1 MLPVKFT
8 FIVVQQRNKKK
19 TANHPTPLRTQ
30 DSLPSPKGG
39 LTSAKTFVI
48 LTFKFVQFQL
58 NTPVSP
64 MIEFLFEFFCYSLV
78 QSKLQT
84 NKTTISKIAPSYW
97 NTHTYTPK
105 PIENTSFYFQI
116 ATSKQARNL
125 YIFLFFFIVSA
136 NEQKHNNKHKIAKK
150 IVRLGVVFNLT
161 SKSIYVETKKVKQIF
176 TFEHYFFKQHTQH
189 YLTKNYILILAFFL
203 TPPSKL
209 VSSFWQFEQLNQLL
223 S

>member
-8 FIVVQQRNKKK
+8 FIVVQQRNKK
-19 TANHPTPLRTQ
+19 TANHPTLPLELRI
-30 DSLPSPKGG
+30 PSPPLKGD

-105 PIENTSFYFQI
+105 TIEKYFFLL
-116 ATSKQARNL
+116 SNRNL
-125 YIFLFFFIVSA
+125 KAS
-136 NEQKHNNKHKIAKK
+136 QK
-150 IVRLGVVFNLT
+150 
-161 SKSIYVETKKVKQIF
+161 
-176 TFEHYFFKQHTQH
+176 
-189 YLTKNYILILAFFL
+189 LIHF
-203 TPPSKL
+203 S
-209 VSSFWQFEQLNQLL
+209 LL
-223 S
+223 LHCKR